1 MYFIGDG
8 VSLEIVNSIVNS
20 PSVYLTLFIGLLS
33 YTLRSSNARE
43 MRLQEQL
50 DKIIPILDNLVR
62 DVNDIKNDMKK
73 GSDK

>member
-1 MYFIGDG
+1 MGDG
-8 VSLEIVNSIVNS
+8 VTLEIVNSIVNS
-20 PSVYLTLFIGLLS
+20 PSVNLRLFIGLLS

>member
-1 MYFIGDG
+1 MGDG
-8 VSLEIVNSIVNS
+8 VTLEIVNSIVNS

>member
-1 MYFIGDG
+1 MGDG
-8 VSLEIVNSIVNS
+8 VTLEIVNSIVNS

-33 YTLRSSNARE
+33 YSLRSSNARE

>member
-1 MYFIGDG
+1 MGDG
-8 VSLEIVNSIVNS
+8 VTLEIVNSIVNS

-73 GSDK
+73 GSGK

>member
-1 MYFIGDG
+1 MGDG
-8 VSLEIVNSIVNS
+8 VTLEIVNSIVNS
-20 PSVYLTLFIGLLS
+20 PSVCLTLFIGLLS

>member
-1 MYFIGDG
+1 M
-8 VSLEIVNSIVNS
+8 NS

>member
-1 MYFIGDG
+1 MGDG
-8 VSLEIVNSIVNS
+8 VTLEIVNSIVNS

-62 DVNDIKNDMKK
+62 DVNDIKNDMRK